1 MTLLA
6 VDIGGTKVA
15 LALITRQGEIIAKDH
30 HPTDPS
36 GPGNIIDHIA
46 RFAAQSSAEAVGVC
60 VPAVLS
66 RESDRLLWAPNLPGW
81 QDTPLRELLQSRLG
95 LPVFLEYDGH
105 AAVLGEWWAG
115 AAKGY
120 QNVVSVVIG
129 TGVGGG
135 VISAGQLWRGRDR
148 LAGAVG
154 WFPLPG
160 PEGVDHWENLT
171 AGPGI
176 VRRARRLLAAGHS
189 SSLVAENLTARR
201 VFDAARIGDSL
212 ARQVVSETAVLIGQG
227 VSSVISLANP
237 EIVVLGGSIGQQG
250 DLLLSTVER
259 TARRWGQPFSVR
271 DVIITSSALGA
282 EAGLLGVTYAVLERL
297 SSQAGEYD

>member
-15 LALITRQGEIIAKDH
+15 LALITRQGEIVAKDH
-30 HPTDPS
+30 LPTDPS
-36 GPGNIIDHIA
+36 GPETIIDHII
-46 RFAAQSSAEAVGVC
+46 RFAARSAAEAVGVC

-66 RESDRLLWAPNLPGW
+66 HESDRLLWAPNLPGW
-81 QDTPLRELLQSRLG
+81 QDTPLRDLLQSRLE

-120 QNVVSVVIG
+120 QSVVSIIIG

-135 VISAGQLWRGRDR
+135 VISAGKLWRGRDR

-160 PEGVDHWENLT
+160 PDGVDHWENLT

-176 VRRARRLLAAGHS
+176 VRRARQLIAAGEP
-189 SSLVAENLTARR
+189 SSLAVESLTARQ
-201 VFDAARIGDSL
+201 VFDTARAGDAL
-212 ARQVVSETAVLIGQG
+212 ARQVVEETAVLTGQG
-227 VSSVISLANP
+227 VASVISLVNP
-237 EIVVLGGSIGQQG
+237 DIVVLGGSIGQQG
-250 DLLLSTVER
+250 DLLLPTVQA
-259 TARRWGQPFSVR
+259 TARRWAQPFSAR
-271 DVIITSSALGA
+271 DVVITSSTLGA
-282 EAGLLGVTYAVLERL
+282 EAGLLGVAYAAFERL

>member
-15 LALITRQGEIIAKDH
+15 LALITRQGEIVARDH
-30 HPTDPS
+30 FPTDPS
-36 GPGNIIDHIA
+36 GPETIINHIA
-46 RFAAQSSAEAVGVC
+46 RFAARSAAEAVGVC
-60 VPAVLS
+60 VPAVLAH
-66 RESDRLLWAPNLPGW
+66 ESDRLLWAPNLPGW
-81 QDTPLRELLQSRLG
+81 QDTPLRELLQNRLE

-120 QNVVSVVIG
+120 QNVVSVIIG

-135 VISAGQLWRGRDR
+135 VISGGQLWRGRDR

-171 AGPGI
+171 AGPAI
-176 VRRARRLLAAGHS
+176 VRRARQLIAAGGA
-189 SSLVAENLTARR
+189 SSLTTESLTARQI
-201 VFDAARIGDSL
+201 FDAARAGDSL
-212 ARQVVSETAVLIGQG
+212 ARQVVDEIAVLTGQG
-227 VSSVISLANP
+227 VASVISLVNP
-237 EIVVLGGSIGQQG
+237 DIVVLGGSIGQQG
-250 DLLLSTVER
+250 DLLLPTVQA
-259 TARRWGQPFSVR
+259 TARRWAQPFSAR
-271 DVIITSSALGA
+271 DVVITSSTLGA
-282 EAGLLGVTYAVLERL
+282 EAGLLGVAYAAFERL
-297 SSQAGEYD
+297 LSQAGEYD